1 MATPPRLLLSGDV
14 LGRLSLLYKR
24 FTTVNKSAGPF
35 DALLCVG
42 QFFPDTTDQL
52 QEFMDY
58 IDGRRE
64 IPIPTYFIGDFGV
77 AAPKV
82 LSAAANDPGNLGFK
96 MDGYKVCPNLYW
108 LKGGG
113 TFTLHGLSVA
123 YLSGRQ
129 LPSGHQFGKYTQD
142 DVDALRALAEEP
154 GTADLFLTNEWPT
167 GVTNRVSSKDV
178 PSEIF
183 DPTCCDSTVA
193 ELVVEIKPRYHIA
206 GSKGVFYAREP
217 YANDDA
223 VHVTRFFGLAPVGNK
238 EKQKFMHAISPTP
251 SSTMS
256 VSEISLKP
264 PNTTLCPY
272 KIDDNTAP
280 RETNKRPGDSN
291 PEAQYWRYDVK
302 KRGHGASESEKLC
315 FKFLSSGSCP
325 RGESCPFRHDAEAR
339 EQSTRGV
346 CFDFLNKG
354 KCERGSE
361 CQFLHNLVDEGEGV
375 SRKKPKSERA
385 TDSRSKECWFC
396 LSSPHLESHLIISVG
411 ENLYCAM
418 AKGPLVDDHVLLI
431 PIEHSSSTL
440 SLAPDGQQEL
450 YRFQCSLRT
459 FCKTQGKEVVFFEW
473 ITKRGTHANLQ
484 RTILCSIFS
493 DSLNYAYDL
502 GSKSSSND
510 GEGWTHVRKST
521 RRVEYPGRGRERK
534 GRKDGRKGQPAEGC
548 SSPAIPI
555 PQTRASA
562 IKNIFNLAAKRLG
575 FDFETIKND
584 DAPEGRELLTSKFDG
599 QTGFFFVELPDGTVL
614 GHAVEEN
621 ENFPFQFGR
630 EVLSGLLKIP
640 DKADW
645 RNCKVSQDEEV
656 KMVEAFKSQFKAF
669 DPNEA

>member
-1 MATPPRLLLSGDV
+1 MATTPRLLLSGDV

-24 FTTVNKSAGPF
+24 FTSVNKSAGPF
-35 DALLCVG
+35 DAILCVG

-64 IPIPTYFIGDFGV
+64 IPIPTYFIGDYGV
-77 AAPKV
+77 ASPKV
-82 LSAAANDPGNLGFK
+82 LSAAANEPGNLGFK
-96 MDGYKVCPNLYW
+96 MDGLKVCPNLYW

-113 TFTLHGLSVA
+113 SFTLHGLSVA

-129 LPSGHQFGKYTQD
+129 SPSGHQFGKYTQD
-142 DVDALRALAEEP
+142 DVDALRAFVEEP
-154 GTADLFLTNEWPT
+154 GIPDIFLTNEWPK
-167 GVTNRVSSKDV
+167 GVTNRVSSEDV
-178 PSEIF
+178 PSETF
-183 DPTCCDSTVA
+183 DSSCCDSTVA
-193 ELVVEIKPRYHIA
+193 ELVVGIKPRYHIA

-217 YANDDA
+217 YANEDA
-223 VHVTRFFGLAPVGNK
+223 LHVTRFFGLAPVGNK

-256 VSEISLKP
+256 ASEISLKP

-272 KIDDNTAP
+272 KIDDNTAS

-302 KRGHGASESEKLC
+302 KRGHGAPESERFC

-325 RGESCPFRHDAEAR
+325 RGENCSFRHDAEAR
-339 EQSTRGV
+339 EQSMRGV

-375 SRKKPKSERA
+375 SRKKPKSGGA
-385 TDSRSKECWFC
+385 IDIRSKECWFC

-411 ENLYCAM
+411 EHLYCAM

-440 SLAPDGQQEL
+440 SLTPDGQREL
-450 YRFQCSLRT
+450 FRFQCSLRT

-473 ITKRGTHANLQ
+473 ITKRGMHANLQ
-484 RTILCSIFS
+484 
-493 DSLNYAYDL
+493 
-502 GSKSSSND
+502 
-510 GEGWTHVRKST
+510 
-521 RRVEYPGRGRERK
+521 
-534 GRKDGRKGQPAEGC
+534 
-548 SSPAIPI
+548 AIPI

-562 IKNIFNLAAKRLG
+562 IKTIFNLAAKRLG

-584 DAPEGRELLTSKFDG
+584 DASEGRELLISKFDG
-599 QTGFFFVELPDGTVL
+599 QTGFFYVELPDGTVL
-614 GHAVEEN
+614 GHIVEEN

-645 RNCKVSQDEEV
+645 RNCKVSKDEEV
-656 KMVEAFKSQFKAF
+656 IMVEAFKSQFKAF